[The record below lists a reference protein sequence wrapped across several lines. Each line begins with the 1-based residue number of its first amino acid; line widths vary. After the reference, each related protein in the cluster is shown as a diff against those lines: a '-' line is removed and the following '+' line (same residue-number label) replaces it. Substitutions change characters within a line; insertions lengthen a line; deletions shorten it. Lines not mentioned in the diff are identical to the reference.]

1 MNQKVHPQNLTKKA
15 STVIVH
21 TKKKIFHQI
30 IIFHQILMLSEKTG
44 VNDTKIKTLKNKKIK
59 NKNFISRIIETLWLK
74 DSIFKEKTKK
84 LY

>member
-1 MNQKVHPQNLTKKA
+1 
-15 STVIVH
+15 
-21 TKKKIFHQI
+21 
-30 IIFHQILMLSEKTG
+30 MLSEKTG
-44 VNDTKIKTLKNKKIK
+44 VNDKKIKTLKNKKIK